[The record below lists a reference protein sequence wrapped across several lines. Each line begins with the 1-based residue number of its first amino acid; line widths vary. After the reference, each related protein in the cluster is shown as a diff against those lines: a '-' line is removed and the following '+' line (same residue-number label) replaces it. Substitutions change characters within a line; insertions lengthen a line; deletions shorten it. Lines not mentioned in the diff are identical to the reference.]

1 MKLGTHSIRT
11 RILLWHGV
19 MLACIL
25 TAFGITAHRLNWE
38 NELARLDRTLDEPVS
53 LLHRSLRAQNSR
65 ARPNQD
71 ARRDALTPPEFFA
84 LPTEAAAQFESHE
97 WHYAVWTRQGRLLIK
112 SANLPQPDD
121 MPNCDGL
128 VPFVTQR
135 RSVGTLREAYIVTV
149 AGDCL
154 LAAVSLSESV
164 HSATRFG
171 WRMFA
176 IGSVVLGIGLLVDAW
191 ILRRAIRPV
200 EEIITAAEHISHG
213 DLSARIETHHAGA
226 ELGRLTN
233 VLNSTFASL
242 DEAFTQQKRF
252 SADVAHELRTPV
264 SVLITESQITLE
276 RERSGD
282 DYRETIAT
290 CHRSAKRMGGL
301 IESLLNLAQIQ
312 SGTQGQ
318 RATCDLA
325 SLTRDVIESL
335 HSTADTQGI
344 ELRTALAQATCEG
357 NAEQLTQI
365 ITNLI
370 SNAIQHNQRGGHAI
384 IETYIENEHTILRV
398 QNSGPIIQEE
408 DLPHI
413 FERFYRTDTS
423 RSRKTGGAGLGLA
436 ISKAIA
442 DAHGAKLTVT
452 SSASEGTIF
461 ALSLRGL

>member
-1 MKLGTHSIRT
+1 MKLGSFSIRT

-38 NELARLDRTLDEPVS
+38 NELARLDGILDEPVS
-53 LLHRSLRAQNSR
+53 LLHRSLRAQNTR

-71 ARRDALTPPEFFA
+71 VRRDAVAPPEFFA
-84 LPTEAAAQFESHE
+84 LPTETATQFESQD

-112 SANLPQPDD
+112 SAKMTQHDD

-135 RSVGTLREAYIVTV
+135 RSVGALREAYIVTV

-154 LAAVSLSESV
+154 LAAVSMSESV
-164 HSATRFG
+164 QSATRFG
-171 WRMFA
+171 WRMLA

-200 EEIITAAEHISHG
+200 EEIITAAENISQG

-276 RERSGD
+276 RERSVD

-312 SGTQGQ
+312 SGTLGQ

-325 SLTRDVIESL
+325 ALTRDVIESL
-335 HSTADTQGI
+335 SSTAEVQGI
-344 ELRTALAQATCEG
+344 ELRTALTPATCEG
-357 NAEQLTQI
+357 NAEQITQI

-370 SNAIQHNQRGGHAI
+370 NNAIQHNQRGGHAI
-384 IETYIENEHTILRV
+384 IETHIENDHAILRV
-398 QNSGPIIQEE
+398 QNTGPIISAE
-408 DLPHI
+408 DLPHV
-413 FERFYRTDTS
+413 FERFYRADTS

-442 DAHGAKLTVT
+442 DAHGAKLVAT
-452 SSASEGTIF
+452 SSTTEGTTF
-461 ALSLRGL
+461 TLELSAR